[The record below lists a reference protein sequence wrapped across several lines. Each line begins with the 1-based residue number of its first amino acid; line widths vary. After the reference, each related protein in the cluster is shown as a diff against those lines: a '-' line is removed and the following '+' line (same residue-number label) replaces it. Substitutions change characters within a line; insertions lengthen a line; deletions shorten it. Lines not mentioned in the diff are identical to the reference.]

1 MLLKNVSIVG
11 VHWGAYFQNE
21 QQAIPGVYVLFRQSS
36 CQVWDGIYKLIEDG
50 GLKPI
55 VYDDEKFEG
64 LESVGKALQKLGSRG
79 TWGKVIVDV
88 KPNANAKSKL

>member
-1 MLLKNVSIVG
+1 
-11 VHWGAYFQNE
+11 
-21 QQAIPGVYVLFRQSS
+21 
-36 CQVWDGIYKLIEDG
+36 VWEGIYKLIDEG
-50 GLKPI
+50 KLKSI

-88 KPNANAKSKL
+88 KSDANSKSKL

>member
-1 MLLKNVSIVG
+1 M
-11 VHWGAYFQNE
+11 WE
-21 QQAIPGVYVLFRQSS
+21 
-36 CQVWDGIYKLIEDG
+36 GIYKLIDEG
-50 GLKPI
+50 KLKSI

-88 KPNANAKSKL
+88 KSDANSKNKL

>member
-1 MLLKNVSIVG
+1 M
-11 VHWGAYFQNE
+11 WE
-21 QQAIPGVYVLFRQSS
+21 
-36 CQVWDGIYKLIEDG
+36 GIYKLIDEDK
-50 GLKPI
+50 LKSI

-88 KPNANAKSKL
+88 KSDANSKSKL

>member
-1 MLLKNVSIVG
+1 
-11 VHWGAYFQNE
+11 
-21 QQAIPGVYVLFRQSS
+21 
-36 CQVWDGIYKLIEDG
+36 VWEGIYKLIEEG

-55 VYDDEKFEG
+55 VYDEDKFEG

-88 KPNANAKSKL
+88 KSDAHIKAKL

>member
-1 MLLKNVSIVG
+1 
-11 VHWGAYFQNE
+11 
-21 QQAIPGVYVLFRQSS
+21 
-36 CQVWDGIYKLIEDG
+36 VWEGIYKLINEG
-50 GLKPI
+50 KLKSI

-88 KPNANAKSKL
+88 KSDANSKNKL

>member
-1 MLLKNVSIVG
+1 M
-11 VHWGAYFQNE
+11 WE
-21 QQAIPGVYVLFRQSS
+21 
-36 CQVWDGIYKLIEDG
+36 GIYKLIDEG
-50 GLKPI
+50 KLKSI

-88 KPNANAKSKL
+88 KSDANSKSKL

>member
-1 MLLKNVSIVG
+1 
-11 VHWGAYFQNE
+11 
-21 QQAIPGVYVLFRQSS
+21 
-36 CQVWDGIYKLIEDG
+36 VWEGIYKLIDEG
-50 GLKPI
+50 KLKSI

-88 KPNANAKSKL
+88 KSDANSKHKL

>member
-1 MLLKNVSIVG
+1 
-11 VHWGAYFQNE
+11 
-21 QQAIPGVYVLFRQSS
+21 
-36 CQVWDGIYKLIEDG
+36 VWEGIYKLIDEG
-50 GLKPI
+50 KLKSI

-88 KPNANAKSKL
+88 KSDANSKNKL